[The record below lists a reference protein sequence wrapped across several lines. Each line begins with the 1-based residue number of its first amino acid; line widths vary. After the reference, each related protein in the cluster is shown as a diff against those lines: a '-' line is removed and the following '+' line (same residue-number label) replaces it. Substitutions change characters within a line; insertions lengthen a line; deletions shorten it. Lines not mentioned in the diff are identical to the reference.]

1 MKEDSIVED
10 SKEKEQLMSYI
21 NDAIMEIAAEK
32 EGRQANS
39 ISRSN
44 PEKVAKILYLSAL
57 GFSQTSIVRSATTI
71 ET

>member
-21 NDAIMEIAAEK
+21 NDAIMEIAADK

-44 PEKVAKILYLSAL
+44 P
-57 GFSQTSIVRSATTI
+57 
-71 ET
+71 